1 MELAITLALF
11 GLAVAAAGVLW
22 CLARVSDKPWCW
34 RCGKELGE
42 EDEWHIDMTKLP
54 GQVLCRRCW
63 EKAQGGV
70 E

>member
-11 GLAVAAAGVLW
+11 GLAVAAAVALW
-22 CLARVSDKPWCW
+22 FIARVPDQLYC
-34 RCGKELGE
+34 RHCGKELAH

-54 GQVLCRRCW
+54 GEVLCRRCW
-63 EKAQGGV
+63 EKAHGGA